1 MKTFL
6 TMVLAIVAFCATAF
20 AEMVNKEFAAAKQTI
35 AGSTNSQTLV
45 LRGLLEGVHIDVGTA
60 TTRTQT
66 VTVASAQQTLF
77 TKAVTADGWF
87 PLQYAQYGSTGAAI
101 TFNEYWS
108 TNTGVNSVEA
118 QTWYGKAPM
127 AGDITVTIVGGNAAN
142 ITNTTTVTLIY
153 SK

>member
-1 MKTFL
+1 MD
-6 TMVLAIVAFCATAF
+6 
-20 AEMVNKEFAAAKQTI
+20 NKEFAAAKQTI

-45 LRGLLEGVHIDVGTA
+45 LRGLLEGVNIDVGTA

-87 PLQYAQYGSTGAAI
+87 PLQYPQYGSTGAAL
-101 TFNEYWS
+101 S
-108 TNTGVNSVEA
+108 LDATNS
-118 QTWYGKAPM
+118 WYGKAPM

-142 ITNTTTVTLIY
+142 VTNTTTVTLIY

>member
-6 TMVLAIVAFCATAF
+6 TMVLAMVALCATAF
-20 AEMVNKEFAAAKQTI
+20 AEMDNKEFAAAKQTI

-77 TKAVTADGWF
+77 TKAVTADGWY
-87 PLQYAQYGSTGAAI
+87 PLQYAQYGSSATAL
-101 TFNEYWS
+101 TFVGG
-108 TNTGVNSVEA
+108 TNDTANP
-118 QTWYGKAPM
+118 WYGKAPM

-142 ITNTTTVTLIY
+142 VTNTTTVTLIY